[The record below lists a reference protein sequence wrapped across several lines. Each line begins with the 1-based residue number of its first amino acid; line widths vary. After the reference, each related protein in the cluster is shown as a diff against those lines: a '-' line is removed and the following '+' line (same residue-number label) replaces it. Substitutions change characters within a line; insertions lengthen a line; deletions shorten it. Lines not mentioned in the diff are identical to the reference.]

1 MTYSWIDTQAE
12 FEALIDRLSG
22 QPRYALDTEFH
33 RERTYFPKLA
43 LIQLASADEIAIVDP
58 LAVDLAS
65 MRRLFQSP
73 GLAILHAAQQDL
85 DVLTHAC
92 RCIPERLYDT
102 QLAAGFL
109 GYSTPSLVSLLQG
122 ELKVSA
128 AKGDRLTDWLRR
140 PLSEDQRDYAA
151 SDVAHLLQLT
161 DRLDTQLA
169 SMGRSEWVA
178 QACEELRT
186 RPVSG
191 TEPDQAW
198 MKIKDVRIL
207 KPRARGVARALASW
221 REKRAMG
228 VDIPVRQVLPDLAIL
243 GIAQKQPRTLND
255 LGQARGVDERHTRGA
270 IAKEILAAV
279 EVGLQT
285 EASLPAPDGEELDR
299 HLRPAVTLISAWI
312 SDLARRVKVD
322 NALLATRH
330 DLVALM
336 RNDPDARLSQGW
348 RAELLGDGV
357 TRLVRGQAALTFDRG
372 GGLQL
377 IDLPESVS
385 PESISPESISPE
397 SISQG
402 AAQLAPEL
410 VEGID
415 EVAGA

>member
-1 MTYSWIDTQAE
+1 VTYTWIDTQPA
-12 FEALIDRLSG
+12 FEALVDRLCA

-58 LAVDLAS
+58 LAVDLS
-65 MRRLFQSP
+65 PMRRLFAC
-73 GLAILHAAQQDL
+73 GNLAVLHAAQQDL

-92 RCIPERLYDT
+92 GSIPGRLYDT

-140 PLSEDQRDYAA
+140 PLTEDQRQYAA
-151 SDVAHLLQLT
+151 ADVAHLLRLT
-161 DRLDTQLA
+161 DRIDAQLA
-169 SMGRSEWVA
+169 ALQRTTWVEE
-178 QACEELRT
+178 ACEELRV

-198 MKIKDVRIL
+198 LRIKDVRVL
-207 KPRARGVARALASW
+207 KPRSRGVARAVAAW
-221 REKRAMG
+221 RERRAMT

-243 GIAQKQPRTLND
+243 GVAQKLPSSLAD
-255 LGQARGVDERHTRGA
+255 LAQARGVDERHTRGA
-270 IAKEILAAV
+270 IAMEILEAV
-279 EVGLQT
+279 DVGLRT
-285 EASLPAPDGEELDR
+285 DALLPTPDGEELER
-299 HLRPAVTLISAWI
+299 HMRPAVTLVSAWI
-312 SDLARRVKVD
+312 SDLARRVRID

-336 RNDPDARLSQGW
+336 RGDSDARLANGW
-348 RAELLGDGV
+348 RAEVIGDGV
-357 TRLVRGQAALTFDRG
+357 KRLVSGQAALTFDAS

-377 IDLPESVS
+377 IAVPNAGLVAQS
-385 PESISPESISPE
+385 
-397 SISQG
+397 
-402 AAQLAPEL
+402 AAQLGPDL
-410 VEGID
+410 VEGVA
-415 EVAGA
+415 EVSGA